1 MGGSIRQGRKHV
13 SEEPA
18 STSHGGTKAILAA
31 MFANTGIAITKF
43 IAAFFSG
50 SSAMLAEGV
59 HSVADACNQAL
70 LLIGGKRSKRKADKQ
85 HPFGFGR
92 VRYLYAFVVGIV
104 LFTVGGVFSVYEGIE
119 KFRHPEALEM
129 WWLPL
134 VVLVIAIVLE
144 SMSLRVAVKES
155 RPIKGDRTWW
165 QFIRQEKSPELPVVL
180 LEDVAALLGLV
191 FAFIGVSLT
200 VITGNGV
207 FDAIAT
213 VCIGLLLIAVAVVL
227 IIEVASLLVGEGA
240 DDDDIVAINR
250 AFASIRGIDRV
261 IHMKTLYLAP
271 EQLMIGAKISVAPD
285 RKVREV
291 AVIINEAERAIRKAV
306 PHAEIIY
313 LEPDV
318 WRDPKAVPLTEE
330 IVTLS
335 YD

>member
-1 MGGSIRQGRKHV
+1 
-13 SEEPA
+13 
-18 STSHGGTKAILAA
+18 
-31 MFANTGIAITKF
+31 MFANFGIAITKF

-59 HSVADACNQAL
+59 HSVADTCNQAL
-70 LLIGGKRSKRKADKQ
+70 LLIGGKRSKRKANKE

-104 LFTVGGVFSVYEGIE
+104 LFTIGGVFSVYEGIE
-119 KFRHPEALEM
+119 KFRHPEALAM

-144 SMSLRVAVKES
+144 SFSIRVAIRES
-155 RPIKGDRTWW
+155 LPFKGDRTWW

-180 LEDVAALLGLV
+180 LEDFAALVGLI
-191 FAFIGVSLT
+191 FAFIGVGLT
-200 VITGNGV
+200 VITGNGI
-207 FDAIAT
+207 FDALAT
-213 VCIGLLLIAVAVVL
+213 VAIGVLLIAVAIVL
-227 IIEVASLLVGEGA
+227 IIEVSSLLVGEGA
-240 DDDDIVAINR
+240 DEDDIAAIER
-250 AFASIRGIDRV
+250 AFASVRGIDRV

-271 EQLMIGAKISVAPD
+271 EQLMIGAKISVSPE
-285 RKVREV
+285 RRVREV
-291 AVIINEAERAIRKAV
+291 AVIINEAERAIRAVV

-318 WRDPKAVPLTEE
+318 WRDPSEVPLTEE